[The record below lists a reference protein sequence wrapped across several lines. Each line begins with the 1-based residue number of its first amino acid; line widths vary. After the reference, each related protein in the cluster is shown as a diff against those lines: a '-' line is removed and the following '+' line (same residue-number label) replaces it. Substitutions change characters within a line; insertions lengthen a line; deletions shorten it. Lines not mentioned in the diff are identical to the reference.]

1 MRLTLEE
8 INKTTDLGQL
18 KGWLNAMQKHAKSA
32 TPPEFV
38 ISGPCQLVVRARAS
52 RTGKRILG
60 GGTIATIATSSNLIH
75 SFIGGEKFKLSDVFE
90 HHQPGSGSILL
101 QASFIPS
108 DLASV
113 GEIVGLTM
121 PIDQA
126 VDTFDG
132 LEAWMG
138 GIAPLEKP
146 KVVSKAERE
155 KQERELEEAITLE
168 NQDAGSW

>member
-32 TPPEFV
+32 TPPEFT
-38 ISGPCQLVVRARAS
+38 ISGPCQLVVRIRAS
-52 RTGKRILG
+52 NAGKKLFG
-60 GGTIATIATSSNLIH
+60 GGTMAANH
-75 SFIGGEKFKLSDVFE
+75 SLTKSFMGGEKFKLSDVFK
-90 HHQPGSGSILL
+90 HHQSGGGSILL

-108 DLASV
+108 DLASA

-126 VDTFDG
+126 ADTFDG

-138 GIAPLEKP
+138 GVAPLEKP

-155 KQERELEEAITLE
+155 KQERELEETITLE

>member
-18 KGWLNAMQKHAKSA
+18 KGWLNAMQRHAKSA
-32 TPPEFV
+32 TPPEFA

-52 RTGKRILG
+52 RAGKRILG
-60 GGTIATIATSSNLIH
+60 GGTIASSSSLIH
-75 SFIGGEKFKLSDVFE
+75 SFMGGEKFKLSDVFE
-90 HHQPGSGSILL
+90 HHQSGGGSILL